1 MTAAAFQDI
10 RPSPLAGRWY
20 PANPEQLAQS
30 VDRFMSA
37 APDDAVPGRPIGLL
51 APHAGHRYSG
61 PVAGCAFRAVQG
73 MAFDVVAVLG
83 PSHYPYAAL
92 LLTSAH
98 DAFQTPLGA
107 VPIDRVALAAFT
119 ARVPAQAVRDDPEH
133 AIEIELPFLQRAL
146 QPGFAL
152 LPLALID
159 QSLDAAQQ
167 IGEAL
172 AQVLTG
178 RKALLVASSDLSHF
192 YPQATAHSLDHTLL
206 DTVDAFD
213 PAAVLEAERTGTGFA
228 CGHGAIA
235 AVMVAAR
242 ALGAD
247 TAQVV
252 GYATS
257 GDATGDMRQVVGYGA
272 AVFSDTRAA
281 QPESE

>member
-1 MTAAAFQDI
+1 MTAAAFQDV

-20 PANPEQLAQS
+20 PANPDQLARA
-30 VDRFMSA
+30 VDTYLGD
-37 APDDAVPGRPIGLL
+37 APPISISGRVLGLL

-73 MAFDVVAVLG
+73 MAFDVVAVIG
-83 PSHYPYAAL
+83 PSHYPYAAP

-98 DAFQTPLGA
+98 DAYQTPLGA
-107 VPIDRVALAAFT
+107 VPIDLDALAAFS
-119 ARVPAQAVRDDPEH
+119 ARVPARALRDDPEH
-133 AIEIELPFLQRAL
+133 SIEIELPFLQRTL
-146 QPGFAL
+146 RLGFAL

-172 AQVLTG
+172 AHVLAG

-192 YPQATAHSLDHTLL
+192 YPQHTAHTLDHTLL
-206 DTVDAFD
+206 DAVTAFD
-213 PAAVLEAERTGTGFA
+213 PTAVIEAENQGTGFA

-235 AVMVAAR
+235 AVMIAAHL
-242 ALGAD
+242 LGANV
-247 TAQVV
+247 AQVA

-257 GDATGDMRQVVGYGA
+257 GDVTGDMSKVVGYGA
-272 AVFSDTRAA
+272 AVFSSTSAA
-281 QPESE
+281 